1 MREVYRERSKR
12 EEAGRYVYVYDM
24 IKGDPK
30 NSMWARTH
38 LLETSVC
45 LGRDQ
50 HYSHD

>member
-24 IKGDPK
+24 IQGDPK
-30 NSMWARTH
+30 ELHVARTH